1 MLHHHAAW
9 SRYRLHI
16 LLWHSGSRAGPAAC
30 RDTRQEAL
38 LPTSFREAAAE
49 VLPRERSQQRAP
61 AAQSWHVQFSP
72 HVPSSMAP
80 SFNFEVS
87 HHVQELR
94 YDTRAQ
100 AVHPDLGNRR
110 TDFGS
115 PRQFT
120 KTKAGLQRIAAGYR
134 ATQTVEE
141 QSEQLCFPTLQT
153 WRVIKPG
160 RHWFSNTLAH

>member
-1 MLHHHAAW
+1 MLHRCSAEQIQAPHPALALGKQSW
-9 SRYRLHI
+9 SSCPLG
-16 LLWHSGSRAGPAAC
+16 HSAGGPPPGQVEGGCSRGATG
-30 RDTRQEAL
+30 
-38 LPTSFREAAAE
+38 
-49 VLPRERSQQRAP
+49 ERSPQQRAP
-61 AAQSWHVQFSP
+61 AAHTWHLQFSP
-72 HVPSSMAP
+72 HVPPSVAP
-80 SFNFEVS
+80 SFNFEVL
-87 HHVQELR
+87 HQVRELR
-94 YDTRAQ
+94 YDTRAR
-100 AVHPDLGNRR
+100 AVNPNLVNRR